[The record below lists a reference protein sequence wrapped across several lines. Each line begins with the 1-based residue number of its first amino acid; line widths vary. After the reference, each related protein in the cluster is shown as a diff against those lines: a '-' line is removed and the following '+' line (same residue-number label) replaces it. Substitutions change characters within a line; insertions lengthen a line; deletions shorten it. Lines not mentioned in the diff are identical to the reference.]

1 LILGVLAIQLLQW
14 WHIPRRGWIII
25 LTELAVIIGLG
36 SWVYTEYLTNS
47 YFQSYVN
54 SLSPILVPI
63 VSVGFGVASATI
75 VTLLY
80 FTMRN
85 INKKKESKEEEL
97 SPRRGTTKRTV
108 KKPQGSSSR
117 SERAAAG
124 VLATMP
130 RSKLST
136 AGTSNARRGGAR
148 QSNDEDDQSE

>member
-1 LILGVLAIQLLQW
+1 
-14 WHIPRRGWIII
+14 
-25 LTELAVIIGLG
+25 VIIGLS

-47 YFQSYVN
+47 YFQGYVN

-63 VSVGFGVASATI
+63 VSVGFGVASAT
-75 VTLLY
+75 VATLLY

-85 INKKKESKEEEL
+85 KNQREEEL
-97 SPRRGTTKRTV
+97 SPRRGSNKRTV
-108 KKPQGSSSR
+108 KKPQASSSR

-136 AGTSNARRGGAR
+136 AGTSNARRGGAQ
-148 QSNDEDDQSE
+148 QSSHEDDQSE